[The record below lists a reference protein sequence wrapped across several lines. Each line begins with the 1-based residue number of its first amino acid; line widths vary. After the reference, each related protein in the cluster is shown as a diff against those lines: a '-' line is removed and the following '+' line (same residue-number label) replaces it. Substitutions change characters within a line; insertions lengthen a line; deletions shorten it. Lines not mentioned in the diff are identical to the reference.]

1 MSIITFITSKRTL
14 NEYLKKVRTVSNL
27 PELKMLVTKEST
39 PTLKSIVKSLN
50 TSVAAMNK
58 IINQNLQLK
67 KKSNNVH

>member
-14 NEYLKKVRTVSNL
+14 NEYLKKVHTVSNL